1 MAGEELEDA
10 YLSVSLFVKSVDKDG
25 ELKLHETKLVHNAI
39 LTSAQRGQ
47 LLENAS
53 LMQEALDAYR
63 DALAAEEQSEYEDEV
78 DEGEV

>member
-1 MAGEELEDA
+1 MCIRD
-10 YLSVSLFVKSVDKDG
+10 SD
-25 ELKLHETKLVHNAI
+25 ETKLVQNAI

-53 LMQEALDAYR
+53 LMQDASDAYR
-63 DALAAEEQSEYEDEV
+63 DALVADALVEYDDEV

>member
-1 MAGEELEDA
+1 M
-10 YLSVSLFVKSVDKDG
+10 SLFVRSFDKDG
-25 ELKLHETKLVHNAI
+25 EQELDETKLVQNAI

-63 DALAAEEQSEYEDEV
+63 DALAEDEM
-78 DEGEV
+78 DDGEV